1 MNKQQFLDFL
11 AAADFASLFNEAGWN
26 RPASNRPY
34 SFEIGAGGPA
44 SVPAA
49 FVFHEVAELFVRVF
63 VCEVDALPQTAVR
76 NAIDTRLR
84 KLGDSYIAVFVKKG
98 EPMHHLWM
106 VPVKAAD
113 KRSLVRIEY
122 QERAQADFLFGKFQ
136 EIQFQIGSCPG
147 AVDVLDR
154 LNKVFQVNSS
164 DVTKKFY
171 REFRIKHNAFVK
183 GILGIMDKSDC
194 EWYASVMLNRLMFC
208 YFIQKKGFL
217 NLDPNYLTHKLAE
230 VREKKGEDKFYGTFY
245 KDFLRVLFADGLN
258 KRTHSKAFEDKFGR
272 IPYLNGGMFEVHKLE
287 VKYPDIDIPD
297 SVFEDLFAF
306 FDQWRWHLDTSITAS
321 GKDINPDVLGYI
333 FEQYINDRAQMGAY
347 YTKEDITEYI
357 ARNTLVPWLVCET
370 AKKSPAAFK
379 PNGFV
384 WRFLRES
391 GDRYIFPAVRKGVD
405 LPLPDEIEKGV
416 AVEPQNTLRARRAGW
431 NKPAAQEYALP
442 TEIWRETV
450 ARRQRCQELRGKI
463 AAGEVTDINDFI
475 TFNLDIRSFVEDL
488 LSKTTDHLFVR
499 HFYDALSRVTVLDPT
514 CGSGAFLF
522 AALNILEPLYEICL
536 TRMQEDWPDKFKDE
550 LSALK
555 TKYRGNLKYCIYKS
569 IILRNLYGVDIMR
582 EATEIARLRLF
593 LKMVAV
599 VDVDDMADNL
609 GLDPLPDID
618 FNIRCGNTLVGFAN
632 PQGVKD
638 AILPPDELALDTEAY
653 DKVEAKA
660 ADISDLYERFKSLQQ
675 TAEGSPEFYDAKKR
689 LNEKLAALNDELDRA
704 IAHRQYGIAAEAGE
718 DGTTE
723 TTGTTATTAT
733 QSHSSQLSHQS
744 HLPSPAFLEWKR
756 KTQPF
761 HWYSE
766 FYGITVANGGFDVI
780 IGNPPYLELREV
792 KNYRLVG
799 YSTSSCGNLYA
810 NAMERSDS
818 LVSATGRLGFIV
830 PVSSVSTD
838 RYAELQKILR
848 RHDHW
853 YSNYDDRPCRLFEQ
867 LEHIRLS
874 IHVLSPRHE
883 VQKCFST
890 EYCRWNENER
900 DILFDRLVYTPFVKG
915 QIDGTLPKL
924 RTSTEANIIAKMAR
938 FKPLASKLHN
948 GSAFSFYYSRKIGN
962 FTQVLDFMPEVY
974 DRHNVLRAP
983 SEFKELNFD
992 SNQNARIGLLG
1003 LNASLFVWFCTV
1015 YSDCRH
1021 VNKREVEAFPLPFAS
1036 LGEDAVVGILAK
1048 KLMRNLRT
1056 TSEMREMGELRIQ
1069 CIIPRK
1075 SKPIIDEIDE
1085 LLAKHYGFTEEEL
1098 DFIINYDIKYRMGDK
1113 LNEGGAE

>member
-1 MNKQQFLDFL
+1 MTKQQFLDFL

-34 SFEIGAGGPA
+34 SFEIGKET
-44 SVPAA
+44 
-49 FVFHEVAELFVRVF
+49 FVLSEVAELFVRVF
-63 VCEVDALPQTAVR
+63 MCEVESLPQTAVR
-76 NAIDTRLR
+76 NALDARLR
-84 KLGDSYIAVFVKKG
+84 KLGDSYIAIFVKKG

-136 EIQFQIGSCPG
+136 EIQFAIGSSPS

-154 LNKVFQVNSS
+154 MNRVFQANST
-164 DVTKKFY
+164 DVTKRFY

-183 GILGIMDKSDC
+183 GIIGIMDKSDC

-217 NLDPNYLTHKLAE
+217 NLDPEYLTHKLAE
-230 VREKKGEDKFYGTFY
+230 VQEKKGEDKFYGTFY

-287 VKYPDIDIPD
+287 VKYPDIDISD

-384 WRFLRES
+384 WQFLRES

-416 AVEPQNTLRARRAGW
+416 AVEPQETLRARRAGW

-463 AAGEVTDINDFI
+463 AAGEITDINDFI
-475 TFNLDIRSFVEDL
+475 TFNLDIRSFAEDL
-488 LSKTTDHLFVR
+488 LSRTTDHLFVR

-536 TRMQEDWPDKFKDE
+536 VRMQEDWPEKFKDE

-675 TAEGSPEFYDAKKR
+675 TAEGSPEFYDAKKK
-689 LNEKLAALNDELDRA
+689 LNAKLVALNDELDRA
-704 IAHRQYGIAAEAGE
+704 MAHRQYGINPDTLHGNKEL
-718 DGTTE
+718 T
-723 TTGTTATTAT
+723 
-733 QSHSSQLSHQS
+733 
-744 HLPSPAFLEWKR
+744 EWKR

-780 IGNPPYLELREV
+780 IGNPPYVEYSKV
-792 KNYRLVG
+792 KDYKIYG
-799 YSTSSCGNLYA
+799 YLTEECGDLYA
-810 NAMERSDS
+810 YVMERSFRIS
-818 LVSATGRLGFIV
+818 HGSGRMGMIV
-830 PVSSVSTD
+830 PVSIESTD
-838 RYAELQKILR
+838 GFKTLR
-848 RHDHW
+848 GLLWKETHAAW
-853 YSNYDDRPCRLFEQ
+853 NSSYSIRPSKLFEGVEKRVTISISAKGESDVHAQ
-867 LEHIRLS
+867 YVTKYHAWNAVEREALFDVLAYVKLSAHKYMSQPKLHNMCALS
-874 IHVLSPRHE
+874 ILEKLFEDRNFETAFSSVGRFPLYHTRKFRYFVQFLDSPPKIIDAKGS
-883 VQKCFST
+883 VQVTSELK
-890 EYCRWNENER
+890 E
-900 DILFDRLVYTPFVKG
+900 ILFDN
-915 QIDGTLPKL
+915 DEL
-924 RTSTEANIIAKMAR
+924 R
-938 FKPLASKLHN
+938 
-948 GSAFSFYYSRKIGN
+948 Y
-962 FTQVLDFMPEVY
+962 
-974 DRHNVLRAP
+974 
-983 SEFKELNFD
+983 
-992 SNQNARIGLLG
+992 
-1003 LNASLFVWFCTV
+1003 ASLAAYQSNLFSWFVFV
-1015 YSDCRH
+1015 FSDCR
-1021 VNKREVEAFPLPFAS
+1021 NLNRREVAKFPFS
-1036 LGEDAVVGILAK
+1036 LKECSAGALQMLANKGREIVRNLQEHSTLVEMNFK
-1048 KLMRNLRT
+1048 KLGVLKVQVFQP
-1056 TSEMREMGELRIQ
+1056 RES
-1069 CIIPRK
+1069 K
-1075 SKPIIDEIDE
+1075 SIIDEIDE

-1113 LNEGGAE
+1113 LNDAE

>member
-1 MNKQQFLDFL
+1 MDKQQFLDFL
-11 AAADFASLFNEAGWN
+11 SAADFAALFNEAGWN

-34 SFEIGAGGPA
+34 RYEIGPEKK
-44 SVPAA
+44 P
-49 FVFHEVAELFVRVF
+49 FVFKEAAELFVRVL
-63 VCEVDALPQTAVR
+63 VCEVDALPQTAER
-76 NAIDTRLR
+76 NALDTRLR
-84 KLGDSYIAVFVKKG
+84 KLGDSYIAIFVQKG

-106 VPVKAAD
+106 VPVKTAD
-113 KRSLVRIEY
+113 KRALVRIQY
-122 QERAQADFLFGKFQ
+122 QERSQVEFLFGKFQ
-136 EIQFQIGSCPG
+136 DIQFPIGSTPS

-154 LNKVFQVNSS
+154 IKKVFQVNST

-171 REFRIKHNAFVK
+171 REFRLKHNAFVK

-217 NLDPNYLTHKLAE
+217 DLKPNYLSDKLAE
-230 VREKKGEDKFYGTFY
+230 VQEKKGEDKFYGTFY

-258 KRTHSKAFEDKFGR
+258 KRKHSKAFEDKFGR

-287 VKYPDIDIPD
+287 VKYPNIDIPD

-306 FDQWRWHLDTSITAS
+306 FDQWRWHLDTSITAT
-321 GKDINPDVLGYI
+321 GRDINPDVLGYI

-357 ARNTLVPWLVCET
+357 ARNTLVPWLFNET

-379 PNGFV
+379 TNGFV
-384 WRFLRES
+384 WQFLRDS
-391 GDRYIFPAVRKGVD
+391 ADRYIFPAMRKGVD
-405 LPLPDEIEKGV
+405 LPLPEEIEKGV
-416 AVEPQNTLRARRAGW
+416 AVEPQATLRARRAEW
-431 NKPAAQEYALP
+431 NKPAAPEHALP

-450 ARRQRCQELRGKI
+450 ARRQRCQELRNKI
-463 AAGEVTDINDFI
+463 AGCGITDINDFI
-475 TFNLDIRSFVEDL
+475 TYNLDIRTFAEDL
-488 LSKTTDHLFVR
+488 LSQTTDHLFVR

-536 TRMQEDWPDKFKDE
+536 TRMQEDWPEKFKDE

-555 TKYRGNLKYCIYKS
+555 TKYHGNLKYCIYKS

-599 VDVDDMADNL
+599 VDVDEMADNL

-638 AILPPDELALDTEAY
+638 AILPPDELALETEAY

-675 TAEGSPEFYDAKKR
+675 TVEGSPEFYDAKKK
-689 LNEKLAALNDELDRA
+689 LNAKLAVLNDELDRA
-704 IAHRQYGIAAEAGE
+704 MAQRQYSINPDTLRGNKEFE
-718 DGTTE
+718 
-723 TTGTTATTAT
+723 
-733 QSHSSQLSHQS
+733 
-744 HLPSPAFLEWKR
+744 EWKR

-792 KNYRLVG
+792 TNYKLVG
-799 YSTSSCGNLYA
+799 YSTLSCGNLYA
-810 NAMERSDS
+810 NVMERCDS
-818 LVSATGRLGFIV
+818 FVSPTGRLGFIV

-838 RYAELQKILR
+838 RYAALQKILC

-874 IHVLSPRHE
+874 IHLLSPLHE

-890 EYCRWNENER
+890 EYCRWNESER
-900 DILFDRLVYTPFVKG
+900 DILFDRLTYVPFVKG
-915 QIDGTLPKL
+915 QINGTLPKL
-924 RTSTEANIIAKMAR
+924 RTTIEADIIDKMGR
-938 FKPLASKLHN
+938 FKSLANKLRN
-948 GSAFSFYYSRKIGN
+948 KGGFAFYYSRKIGS

-974 DRHNVLRAP
+974 DSHNTLRAP
-983 SEFKELNFD
+983 SEFKELDFESKQDANV
-992 SNQNARIGLLG
+992 GLLG
-1003 LNASLFVWFCTV
+1003 LNSSLFVWFCTV

-1036 LGEDAVVGILAK
+1036 LGDDGAVGMLAK

-1056 TSEMREMGELRIQ
+1056 TSEMREMGGLRIQ

-1075 SKPIIDEIDE
+1075 CKPIIDEIDE

-1113 LNEGGAE
+1113 LNDAE

>member
-1 MNKQQFLDFL
+1 MTKQQFLDFL

-26 RPASNRPY
+26 CPASNRPLRY
-34 SFEIGAGGPA
+34 EIGAGGPA
-44 SVPAA
+44 AVPTG
-49 FVFHEVAELFVRVF
+49 FVFNEIAELFVRVF
-63 VCEVDALPQTAVR
+63 VCEVESLPQTAVR
-76 NAIDTRLR
+76 NALDARLR
-84 KLGDSYIAVFVKKG
+84 KLGDSYIAIFVKKG

-136 EIQFQIGSCPG
+136 EIQFTIGSSPS

-154 LNKVFQVNSS
+154 LNKVFQVNST

-183 GILGIMDKSDC
+183 GIIGIMDKSDC

-217 NLDPNYLTHKLAE
+217 NLDPEYLTHKLSE
-230 VREKKGEDKFYGTFY
+230 VQEKKGEDKFYGTFY

-272 IPYLNGGMFEVHKLE
+272 IPYLNGGMLEVHKLE
-287 VKYPDIDIPD
+287 MKYPDIDIPD
-297 SVFEDLFAF
+297 SVFEDLFVF

-333 FEQYINDRAQMGAY
+333 FEQYINDRAKMGAY

-384 WRFLRES
+384 WQFLRES
-391 GDRYIFPAVRKGVD
+391 GDSYIFPAVRKGVD

-416 AVEPQNTLRARRAGW
+416 AVEPQETLRARRAGW
-431 NKPAAQEYALP
+431 NKPAASDLALP

-463 AAGEVTDINDFI
+463 AAGEIADINDFI

-488 LSKTTDHLFVR
+488 LSKTTDHFFVR

-536 TRMQEDWPDKFKDE
+536 TRMQEDWPEKFKDE

-675 TAEGSPEFYDAKKR
+675 TAEGSPEFYDAKKK
-689 LNEKLAALNDELDRA
+689 LNAKLAALNDELDRA
-704 IAHRQYGIAAEAGE
+704 IAYRQYGISPEIG
-718 DGTTE
+718 
-723 TTGTTATTAT
+723 TTGTTATSAP
-733 QSHSSQLSHQS
+733 QSQMSHQSHQS

-780 IGNPPYLELREV
+780 IGNPPYVEYSKV
-792 KNYRLVG
+792 KDYKICG
-799 YSTSSCGNLYA
+799 YKTESCGNLYA
-810 NAMERSDS
+810 FVAERAEAI
-818 LVSATGRLGFIV
+818 LSAKGRRGMII
-830 PVSSVSTD
+830 PHSAICTD
-838 RYAELQKILR
+838 RMK
-848 RHDHW
+848 
-853 YSNYDDRPCRLFEQ
+853 PLFD
-867 LEHIRLS
+867 IF
-874 IHVLSPRHE
+874 V
-883 VQKCFST
+883 KAKGWFST
-890 EYCRWNENER
+890 YDTRPSKLFDGVDQRLLIYLLGGSGLFSTNYRRWNEEARNSLFETIHYTGAVLPGYVSISKFESALER
-900 DILFDRLVYTPFVKG
+900 SIYEKVCRLPQLYSFIAG
-915 QIDGTLPKL
+915 DG
-924 RTSTEANIIAKMAR
+924 
-938 FKPLASKLHN
+938 KPLYYHN
-948 GSAFSFYYSRKIGN
+948 APRYFLRFTDTPPYFYSDRQGESISVQVKNLLVANN
-962 FTQVLDFMPEVY
+962 FAVVAVAY
-974 DRHNVLRAP
+974 N
-983 SEFKELNFD
+983 S
-992 SNQNARIGLLG
+992 
-1003 LNASLFVWFCTV
+1003 SLFYWWFACF
-1015 YSDCRH
+1015 SDCRH
-1021 VNKREVEAFPLPFAS
+1021 LLLREIESFHIPNVDFPEGLVNRLFSDYKKNANRKETFYKAT
-1036 LGEDAVVGILAK
+1036 GRVVYDEYYP
-1048 KLMRNLRT
+1048 KL
-1056 TSEMREMGELRIQ
+1056 
-1069 CIIPRK
+1069 
-1075 SKPIIDEIDE
+1075 SKPIIDKIDE

-1113 LNEGGAE
+1113 LNEGCAE

>member
-1 MNKQQFLDFL
+1 MDKRQFLDFL
-11 AAADFASLFNEAGWN
+11 AAADFAALFNEAGWN
-26 RPASNRPY
+26 RPASNRPLRY
-34 SFEIGAGGPA
+34 EIGAGGPA
-44 SVPAA
+44 AT
-49 FVFHEVAELFVRVF
+49 FVFNEVAELFVRVF
-63 VCEVDALPQTAVR
+63 VCETDALPQTAAR
-76 NAIDTRLR
+76 NALDARLR

-122 QERAQADFLFGKFQ
+122 QERAQAEFLFSKFQ
-136 EIQFQIGSCPG
+136 EIQFPIGSTTS

-154 LNKVFQVNSS
+154 LDKVFQVNSA

-171 REFRIKHNAFVK
+171 REFRIRHNAFVK
-183 GILGIMDKSDC
+183 GILGIIDKSDC

-217 NLDPNYLTHKLAE
+217 DLNPNYLSDKLAE
-230 VREKKGEDKFYGTFY
+230 VREKKGKDKFYGSFY
-245 KDFLRVLFADGLN
+245 RTFLRVLFADGLN
-258 KRTHSKAFEDKFGR
+258 KRTRTRAFEDKFGR

-321 GKDINPDVLGYI
+321 GRDINPDVLGYI

-357 ARNTLVPWLVCET
+357 ARNTLVPWLFNET

-384 WRFLRES
+384 WGFLKTGSTGFSRLNANPANPVNPVGNES
-391 GDRYIFPAVRKGVD
+391 WCYRYIFPAMRKGVD
-405 LPLPDEIEKGV
+405 LPLPPEIEKGV
-416 AVEPQNTLRARRAGW
+416 AVEPQNSLRARRAEW
-431 NKPAAQEYALP
+431 NKPAAPEYALP

-450 ARRQRCQELRGKI
+450 ARRQRCQEFRRKI
-463 AAGEVTDINDFI
+463 AAGEITDINEFI
-475 TFNLDIRSFVEDL
+475 TFNLDIRFFAEDL
-488 LSKTTDHLFVR
+488 LSHTADHLFVR
-499 HFYDALSRVTVLDPT
+499 HFYDALCRVTVLDPT

-599 VDVDDMADNL
+599 VDVDEMADNL

-638 AILPPDELALDTEAY
+638 AILPPDQLALDQEAY
-653 DKVEAKA
+653 DKVETKA

-675 TAEGSPEFYDAKKR
+675 TAEGSSEFYAAKKK
-689 LNEKLAALNDELDRA
+689 LNAKLAALNDELDRA
-704 IAHRQYGIAAEAGE
+704 MAKRQYGIDAETLRGNRE
-718 DGTTE
+718 FE
-723 TTGTTATTAT
+723 
-733 QSHSSQLSHQS
+733 
-744 HLPSPAFLEWKR
+744 EWKR

-780 IGNPPYLELREV
+780 IGNPPYVEYSKV
-792 KNYRLVG
+792 NDYKICG
-799 YSTSSCGNLYA
+799 YKTESCGNLYA
-810 NAMERSDS
+810 FVAERAEAI
-818 LVSATGRLGFIV
+818 LSAKGRRGMII
-830 PVSSVSTD
+830 PHSAICTD
-838 RYAELQKILR
+838 RMK
-848 RHDHW
+848 
-853 YSNYDDRPCRLFEQ
+853 PLFD
-867 LEHIRLS
+867 IF
-874 IHVLSPRHE
+874 V
-883 VQKCFST
+883 KAKGWFST
-890 EYCRWNENER
+890 YDTRPSKLFDGVDQRLLIYLLGGSGLFSTNYRRWNEEARNSLFETIHYTGAVLPGYVSISKFESALER
-900 DILFDRLVYTPFVKG
+900 SIYEKVCRLPQLYSFIAG
-915 QIDGTLPKL
+915 DG
-924 RTSTEANIIAKMAR
+924 
-938 FKPLASKLHN
+938 KPLYYHN
-948 GSAFSFYYSRKIGN
+948 APRYFLRFTDTPPYFYSDRQGESISVQVKNLLVANN
-962 FTQVLDFMPEVY
+962 FAVVAAAY
-974 DRHNVLRAP
+974 N
-983 SEFKELNFD
+983 S
-992 SNQNARIGLLG
+992 
-1003 LNASLFVWFCTV
+1003 SLFYWWFACF
-1015 YSDCRH
+1015 SDCRH
-1021 VNKREVEAFPLPFAS
+1021 LLLREIESFHIPNVDFPEGLVNRLFSDYKKNANRKETFYKAT
-1036 LGEDAVVGILAK
+1036 GRVVYDEYYP
-1048 KLMRNLRT
+1048 KL
-1056 TSEMREMGELRIQ
+1056 
-1069 CIIPRK
+1069 

-1113 LNEGGAE
+1113 LGGGEE

>member
-1 MNKQQFLDFL
+1 MDKRQFLDFL
-11 AAADFASLFNEAGWN
+11 AAADFAALFNEAGWN
-26 RPASNRPY
+26 RPASNRPVAY
-34 SFEIGAGGPA
+34 EVGPEKK
-44 SVPAA
+44 A
-49 FVFHEVAELFVRVF
+49 FVFNEVAELFVRVF
-63 VCEVDALPQTAVR
+63 VCETDALPQTAVR
-76 NAIDTRLR
+76 NALDARLR
-84 KLGDSYIAVFVKKG
+84 KLGDSYIAIFVKKG

-113 KRSLVRIEY
+113 KRSLVRVEY

-136 EIQFQIGSCPG
+136 EIQFPIGSSPS

-154 LNKVFQVNSS
+154 LNKVFQVNSA

-171 REFRIKHNAFVK
+171 REFRIRHNAFVK
-183 GILGIMDKSDC
+183 GILGIVDKSDC

-217 NLDPNYLTHKLAE
+217 NLDPNYLANKLAE

-245 KDFLRVLFADGLN
+245 REFLRVLFAEGLN
-258 KRTHSKAFEDKFGR
+258 KRTRTRAFEDKFGR

-287 VKYPDIDIPD
+287 AKYPDIDIPD

-357 ARNTLVPWLVCET
+357 ARNTLVPWLFNET

-384 WRFLRES
+384 WKFLRES
-391 GDRYIFPAVRKGVD
+391 GDRYIFPAMRKGVD
-405 LPLPDEIEKGV
+405 LPLPPEIEKGV
-416 AVEPQNTLRARRAGW
+416 AVEPQNSLRARRAEW
-431 NKPAAQEYALP
+431 NKPTAPEYALP

-450 ARRQRCQELRGKI
+450 ARRQRCQELRRKI
-463 AAGEVTDINDFI
+463 AAGEISDINDFI
-475 TFNLDIRSFVEDL
+475 TFNLDIRAFAEDL
-488 LSKTTDHLFVR
+488 LSHTTDHLFIR
-499 HFYDALSRVTVLDPT
+499 HFYDALCRVTVLDPT

-550 LSALK
+550 LSALS

-599 VDVDDMADNL
+599 VDVDEMADNL

-638 AILPPDELALDTEAY
+638 AILPPDQLALDQEAY
-653 DKVEAKA
+653 DKVENKA

-675 TAEGSPEFYDAKKR
+675 SAEGSSEFYAAKKS
-689 LNEKLAALNDELDRA
+689 LNGKLVALNDELDRA
-704 IAHRQYGIAAEAGE
+704 MAQRQFGIDPDTLRGHREFE
-718 DGTTE
+718 
-723 TTGTTATTAT
+723 
-733 QSHSSQLSHQS
+733 
-744 HLPSPAFLEWKR
+744 EWKR
-756 KTQPF
+756 RTQPF

-780 IGNPPYLELREV
+780 IGNPPYVEYS
-792 KNYRLVG
+792 KIDDYKIIG
-799 YSTSSCGNLYA
+799 YKTETCGNLYA
-810 NAMERSDS
+810 FVIERCENI
-818 LVSATGRLGFIV
+818 LQPKGHMGFIV
-830 PVSSVSTD
+830 PSASVCTPRMGKLEEVLSKASSSLWVSLWDERPSKLFDGVDTQLAIQLAEKGNGINGCHITTMRHWNTDERECLFACLDYGFTASKYADVYSKGASRIDVSIQEKITQQSTPLELLYSDNGHRVYYKNAGGRYWRLIKSFPTGFSSDKGATTTTTEKTFAVSPDNVPFVVAVLSSSLFYWFWRCFSNCRHLTD
-838 RYAELQKILR
+838 RELSVFPTPKM
-848 RHDHW
+848 
-853 YSNYDDRPCRLFEQ
+853 
-867 LEHIRLS
+867 S
-874 IHVLSPRHE
+874 ISMKK
-883 VQKCFST
+883 QMT
-890 EYCRWNENER
+890 
-900 DILFDRLVYTPFVKG
+900 
-915 QIDGTLPKL
+915 
-924 RTSTEANIIAKMAR
+924 
-938 FKPLASKLHN
+938 
-948 GSAFSFYYSRKIGN
+948 
-962 FTQVLDFMPEVY
+962 
-974 DRHNVLRAP
+974 
-983 SEFKELNFD
+983 
-992 SNQNARIGLLG
+992 
-1003 LNASLFVWFCTV
+1003 
-1015 YSDCRH
+1015 
-1021 VNKREVEAFPLPFAS
+1021 S
-1036 LGEDAVVGILAK
+1036 LGKEFEKSLRKNKTTLTTNNKQSGLVVQDQFHVI
-1048 KLMRNLRT
+1048 
-1056 TSEMREMGELRIQ
+1056 
-1069 CIIPRK
+1069 K

-1098 DFIINYDIKYRMGDK
+1098 DFIINYDIKYRMGDR
-1113 LNEGGAE
+1113 LNGGEE

>member
-11 AAADFASLFNEAGWN
+11 DVADFAALFNEAGWN

-34 SFEIGAGGPA
+34 RYEIGPEKR
-44 SVPAA
+44 S
-49 FVFHEVAELFVRVF
+49 FVFKEVAELFARVL
-63 VCEVDALPQTAVR
+63 VCEVDALPQTAER
-76 NAIDTRLR
+76 NALDTRLR
-84 KLGDSYIAVFVKKG
+84 KIGDSYIAIFVKKG
-98 EPMHHLWM
+98 EPIHHLWM

-122 QERAQADFLFGKFQ
+122 QERSQAEFLFGKFQ
-136 EIQFQIGSCPG
+136 EIQFPIGSTPS

-154 LNKVFQVNSS
+154 INKVFQVNSA

-217 NLDPNYLTHKLAE
+217 DLNPNYLSDKLAE
-230 VREKKGEDKFYGTFY
+230 VQEKKGEDKFYGTFY

-258 KRTHSKAFEDKFGR
+258 KRKHSKAFEDKFGR

-306 FDQWRWHLDTSITAS
+306 FDQWRWHLDTSITAT
-321 GKDINPDVLGYI
+321 GRDINPDVLGYI

-357 ARNTLVPWLVCET
+357 ARNTLVPWLFNET

-379 PNGFV
+379 TNGFV
-384 WRFLRES
+384 WQFLRDS
-391 GDRYIFPAVRKGVD
+391 ADRYIFPAMRKGVD
-405 LPLPDEIEKGV
+405 LPLPPEIEKGV
-416 AVEPQNTLRARRAGW
+416 VVEPQETLRARRAEW
-431 NKPAAQEYALP
+431 NKPAASDHALP

-450 ARRQRCQELRGKI
+450 ARRQRCQELRNTI
-463 AAGEVTDINDFI
+463 AASGITDINDFI
-475 TFNLDIRSFVEDL
+475 TCNLDIRTFAEDL
-488 LSKTTDHLFVR
+488 LSQTTDHLFVR

-536 TRMQEDWPDKFKDE
+536 TRMQEDWPEKFKDE

-555 TKYRGNLKYCIYKS
+555 TKYHGNLKYCIYKS

-599 VDVDDMADNL
+599 VDVDEMADNL

-632 PQGVKD
+632 PQGVKN
-638 AILPPDELALDTEAY
+638 AILPPDELALETEAY

-675 TAEGSPEFYDAKKR
+675 TAEGSPEFYDAKKK
-689 LNEKLAALNDELDRA
+689 LNAKLAALNDELDRA
-704 IAHRQYGIAAEAGE
+704 MAHHQYSINPDTLHGNKEFE
-718 DGTTE
+718 
-723 TTGTTATTAT
+723 
-733 QSHSSQLSHQS
+733 
-744 HLPSPAFLEWKR
+744 EWKR

-780 IGNPPYLELREV
+780 IGNPPYVE
-792 KNYRLVG
+792 YRKIEDYKIYG
-799 YSTSSCGNLYA
+799 YKTEECGDLYA
-810 NAMERSDS
+810 FVMERA
-818 LVSATGRLGFIV
+818 VSIASPNAYLGMIV
-830 PVSSVSTD
+830 PISLASTD
-838 RYAELQKILR
+838 GFTSLRMLLGKELGDQWISSYSIRPAKLFDGAEK
-848 RHDHW
+848 
-853 YSNYDDRPCRLFEQ
+853 
-867 LEHIRLS
+867 RLS
-874 IHVLSPRHE
+874 IFLGNRHQNHSLFYVSHFYSWLAE
-883 VQKCFST
+883 
-890 EYCRWNENER
+890 ER
-900 DILFDRLVYTPFVKG
+900 DTLFSRIAYVAINEPKLLSVSIPKIQNVILRSILQKVFAEKEMQSTFATQGPCIFYSRKFRYFT
-915 QIDGTLPKL
+915 QILSLPPKVLEEDGTL
-924 RTSTEANIIAKMAR
+924 RT
-938 FKPLASKLHN
+938 
-948 GSAFSFYYSRKIGN
+948 
-962 FTQVLDFMPEVY
+962 
-974 DRHNVLRAP
+974 P
-983 SEFKELNFD
+983 SETRTLYFKNETERFAAL
-992 SNQNARIGLLG
+992 SIYLS
-1003 LNASLFVWFCTV
+1003 SLFLSFVFV

-1021 VNKREVEAFPLPFAS
+1021 LNQREVALMPCEFGRFSHEEIEHLAD
-1036 LGEDAVVGILAK
+1036 LGRRADKNIQDNSYYKDNVFK
-1048 KLMRNLRT
+1048 KFGKLK
-1056 TSEMREMGELRIQ
+1056 IQ
-1069 CIIPRK
+1069 FFQPRL

>member
-11 AAADFASLFNEAGWN
+11 SAADFASLFNEAGWN
-26 RPASNRPY
+26 RPASNRPLRY
-34 SFEIGAGGPA
+34 EIGAGGPA
-44 SVPAA
+44 AVPTE
-49 FVFHEVAELFVRVF
+49 FVFNEVAELFVRVF
-63 VCEVDALPQTAVR
+63 VCEVESLPQTAVR
-76 NAIDTRLR
+76 NALDVRLR
-84 KLGDSYIAVFVKKG
+84 KLGDSYIAIFVKKG

-136 EIQFQIGSCPG
+136 EIQFPIGSSPS

-154 LNKVFQVNSS
+154 LNRVFQINST

-183 GILGIMDKSDC
+183 GIIGIMDKSDC

-217 NLDPNYLTHKLAE
+217 NLDPNYLTHKLSE
-230 VREKKGEDKFYGTFY
+230 VQEKKGEDKFYGTFY

-384 WRFLRES
+384 WQFLRES

-416 AVEPQNTLRARRAGW
+416 AVEPQETLRARRVGW

-463 AAGEVTDINDFI
+463 AAGEITDINDFI

-488 LSKTTDHLFVR
+488 LSQTNDHLFVR

-638 AILPPDELALDTEAY
+638 AILLPKTVRQLEFAFEEDLSAY
-653 DKVEAKA
+653 KKVECKA

-675 TAEGSPEFYDAKKR
+675 SAEGSPEFYDAKKK
-689 LNEKLAALNDELDRA
+689 LNAKLAALNDELDRA
-704 IAHRQYGIAAEAGE
+704 MAYRQYGIEPDLAAKNAKDAKAG
-718 DGTTE
+718 GP
-723 TTGTTATTAT
+723 
-733 QSHSSQLSHQS
+733 QSSAAA
-744 HLPSPAFLEWKR
+744 LPNPEFLAWKR

-799 YSTSSCGNLYA
+799 YTTVSCGNLYA
-810 NAMERSDS
+810 NVMERSDS
-818 LVSATGRLGFIV
+818 LVSANGRLGFIV

-838 RYAELQKILR
+838 RYATLQAILR

-874 IHVLSPRHE
+874 IHLLSPLHE
-883 VQKCFST
+883 TQKCFST
-890 EYCRWNENER
+890 EYCRWNESER
-900 DILFDRLVYTPFVKG
+900 GTLFTRIAYVPFVKG
-915 QIDGTLPKL
+915 QIDGALPKL
-924 RTSTEANIIAKMAR
+924 RTTIEADIVDKMGR
-938 FKPLASKLHN
+938 FKSLASKLRT
-948 GSAFSFYYSRKIGN
+948 GGVASFYYSRKIGS

-974 DRHNVLRAP
+974 DRHNALRTP
-983 SEFKELNFD
+983 SEFKELGFESEQD
-992 SNQNARIGLLG
+992 ACIGLLG
-1003 LNASLFVWFCTV
+1003 LNSSLFVWFCTV

-1021 VNKREVEAFPLPFAS
+1021 VNKREVESFPLPFVS
-1036 LGEDAVVGILAK
+1036 LEEDSNVGTLAK
-1048 KLMRNLRT
+1048 KLMRNLRL
-1056 TSEMREMGELRIQ
+1056 TSEMRDMGGLRIQ

-1075 SKPIIDEIDE
+1075 CKPIIDEIDE

-1113 LNEGGAE
+1113 LNDAE

>member
-1 MNKQQFLDFL
+1 MTKQQFLDFL

-26 RPASNRPY
+26 LPASNRPIRY
-34 SFEIGAGGPA
+34 EIGAGGPA
-44 SVPAA
+44 AVPTG
-49 FVFHEVAELFVRVF
+49 FVFTEVAELFVRVF
-63 VCEVDALPQTAVR
+63 VCEVESLPQTAVR
-76 NAIDTRLR
+76 NALDARLR
-84 KLGDSYIAVFVKKG
+84 KLGDSYIAIFVKKG

-136 EIQFQIGSCPG
+136 KIQFPIGSSPS

-154 LNKVFQVNSS
+154 LNRVFQTNST
-164 DVTKKFY
+164 DVTKRFY

-183 GILGIMDKSDC
+183 GIIGIMDKSDC

-217 NLDPNYLTHKLAE
+217 NLDHNYLTHKLSE
-230 VREKKGEDKFYGTFY
+230 VQEKKGEDKFYGTFY

-297 SVFEDLFAF
+297 SVFEDLFDF

-384 WRFLRES
+384 WQLLRES

-416 AVEPQNTLRARRAGW
+416 AVEPQETLRARRAGW
-431 NKPAAQEYALP
+431 NKPAASDLALP

-450 ARRQRCQELRGKI
+450 ARRQRYQELRGKI
-463 AAGEVTDINDFI
+463 AAGEITDVSDFI

-536 TRMQEDWPDKFKDE
+536 TRMQEDWPEKFKDE

-675 TAEGSPEFYDAKKR
+675 TAEGSPEFYDAKKK
-689 LNEKLAALNDELDRA
+689 LNAKLAALNDELDRA
-704 IAHRQYGIAAEAGE
+704 MAHWQYGINNLDTLRGNKELE
-718 DGTTE
+718 
-723 TTGTTATTAT
+723 
-733 QSHSSQLSHQS
+733 
-744 HLPSPAFLEWKR
+744 EWKR

-780 IGNPPYLELREV
+780 IGNPPYVEYSKV
-792 KNYRLVG
+792 KDYKICG
-799 YSTSSCGNLYA
+799 YKTESCGNLYA
-810 NAMERSDS
+810 FVAERAEAI
-818 LVSATGRLGFIV
+818 LSAKGRRGMII
-830 PVSSVSTD
+830 PHSAICTD
-838 RYAELQKILR
+838 RMK
-848 RHDHW
+848 
-853 YSNYDDRPCRLFEQ
+853 PLFD
-867 LEHIRLS
+867 IF
-874 IHVLSPRHE
+874 VK
-883 VQKCFST
+883 VKGWFST
-890 EYCRWNENER
+890 YDTRPSKLFDGVDQRLLIYLLGGSGLFSTNYRRWNEEARNSLYETIHYTGAVLPGYVSISKFESALER
-900 DILFDRLVYTPFVKG
+900 SIYEKVCRLPQLYSFIAG
-915 QIDGTLPKL
+915 DG
-924 RTSTEANIIAKMAR
+924 
-938 FKPLASKLHN
+938 KPLYYHN
-948 GSAFSFYYSRKIGN
+948 APRYFLRFTDTPPYFYSDRQGESISVQVKNLLVAKN
-962 FTQVLDFMPEVY
+962 FAVVAAAY
-974 DRHNVLRAP
+974 N
-983 SEFKELNFD
+983 S
-992 SNQNARIGLLG
+992 
-1003 LNASLFVWFCTV
+1003 SLFYWWFACF
-1015 YSDCRH
+1015 SDCRH
-1021 VNKREVEAFPLPFAS
+1021 LLLREIESFHIPNVDFPEGLVNRLFSDYKKNANRKETFYKAT
-1036 LGEDAVVGILAK
+1036 GRVVYDEYYP
-1048 KLMRNLRT
+1048 KL
-1056 TSEMREMGELRIQ
+1056 
-1069 CIIPRK
+1069 

-1113 LNEGGAE
+1113 LNKGEE

>member
-1 MNKQQFLDFL
+1 MTKQQFFDFL

-34 SFEIGAGGPA
+34 SFEIGKET
-44 SVPAA
+44 
-49 FVFHEVAELFVRVF
+49 FVLSEVAELFVRVF
-63 VCEVDALPQTAVR
+63 VCEVESLTQTAVR
-76 NAIDTRLR
+76 NALDARLR
-84 KLGDSYIAVFVKKG
+84 KLGDSYIAIFVKKG

-136 EIQFQIGSCPG
+136 EIQFPIGSSPS

-154 LNKVFQVNSS
+154 LNRVFQANST

-183 GILGIMDKSDC
+183 GIIGIMDKSDC

-217 NLDPNYLTHKLAE
+217 NLDPNYLTHKLFE
-230 VREKKGEDKFYGTFY
+230 VQEKKGEDKFYGTFY

-258 KRTHSKAFEDKFGR
+258 KRTHSKAFENKFGR

-287 VKYPDIDIPD
+287 VKYPDIDISD

-384 WRFLRES
+384 WQFLRES

-416 AVEPQNTLRARRAGW
+416 AVEPQETLRARRAGW

-450 ARRQRCQELRGKI
+450 ARRQRCQEFRGKI
-463 AAGEVTDINDFI
+463 AAGEITDINDFI

-536 TRMQEDWPDKFKDE
+536 TRMQEDWPEKFKDE

-660 ADISDLYERFKSLQQ
+660 ADIFDLYERFKSLQQ
-675 TAEGSPEFYDAKKR
+675 TAEGSPEFYDAKKK
-689 LNEKLAALNDELDRA
+689 LNAKLSALNDGLDRA
-704 IAHRQYGIAAEAGE
+704 MAHRQYGINPDTLRGNKEFE
-718 DGTTE
+718 
-723 TTGTTATTAT
+723 
-733 QSHSSQLSHQS
+733 
-744 HLPSPAFLEWKR
+744 EWKR

-780 IGNPPYLELREV
+780 IGNPPYVELRQIKYFPKGFASFDTGAVHALCMERAIKLTNKRGV
-792 KNYRLVG
+792 LGMIVPLSLP
-799 YSTSSCGNLYA
+799 STQRMQIVQRMLESNRSTWYA
-810 NAMERSDS
+810 NYSWRPAKLFDTVNRALTVFTASMSTDEPHTFSTCYQKWTSDDREGLFKRVTYDEVLRNRPYFWVPKVGDPIETRIIEKMLAKS
-818 LVSATGRLGFIV
+818 FRNVAYYIRNDGAKIYYRVGGGLYWKVFTLESPKFILNGVSGHSSRETDISVADDDCAAALVAALSSDVFWWWYTVTSNVRDLNPSDIQNFPIPEGLVSDEKV
-830 PVSSVSTD
+830 
-838 RYAELQKILR
+838 
-848 RHDHW
+848 
-853 YSNYDDRPCRLFEQ
+853 
-867 LEHIRLS
+867 
-874 IHVLSPRHE
+874 
-883 VQKCFST
+883 
-890 EYCRWNENER
+890 
-900 DILFDRLVYTPFVKG
+900 
-915 QIDGTLPKL
+915 
-924 RTSTEANIIAKMAR
+924 IAKGR
-938 FKPLASKLHN
+938 KYLADIDQN
-948 GSAFSFYYSRKIGN
+948 SFMLTRVQQKTGETK
-962 FTQVLDFMPEVY
+962 TQSF
-974 DRHNVLRAP
+974 
-983 SEFKELNFD
+983 
-992 SNQNARIGLLG
+992 RI
-1003 LNASLFVWFCTV
+1003 
-1015 YSDCRH
+1015 
-1021 VNKREVEAFPLPFAS
+1021 
-1036 LGEDAVVGILAK
+1036 
-1048 KLMRNLRT
+1048 NL
-1056 TSEMREMGELRIQ
+1056 
-1069 CIIPRK
+1069 

-1113 LNEGGAE
+1113 LNDAE